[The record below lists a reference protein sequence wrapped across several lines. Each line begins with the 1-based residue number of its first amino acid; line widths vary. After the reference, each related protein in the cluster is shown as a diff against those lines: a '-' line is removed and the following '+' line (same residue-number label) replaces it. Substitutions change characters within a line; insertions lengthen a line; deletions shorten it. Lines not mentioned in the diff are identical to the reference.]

1 MTQPTVTAAQYREMM
16 RNPERATAVLRQ
28 IEAPVASPVAVREP
42 SVAIVVEGDPFTK
55 GSMKP
60 VGRRRNG
67 SVIMANQLAGTKPWQ
82 KAVAEEAETQWGDR
96 PLIQGPVRVD
106 LFFRLIIPKTAPKR
120 IRVWACGRRDRD
132 KLERC
137 VFDALSG
144 VVYVDDGQVVG
155 GMAWKEYAY
164 DQPPG
169 VTIHIEALPWIRA
182 GNFKGMV
189 P

>member
-1 MTQPTVTAAQYREMM
+1 VSQLHVTAAQYREMM
-16 RNPERATAVLRQ
+16 RNPERATVVLRQ
-28 IEAPVASPVAVREP
+28 IEAPAASPATISEL
-42 SVAIVVEGDPFTK
+42 SVVIVVEGDPFTK

-60 VGRRRNG
+60 IGRRRNG

-82 KAVAEEAETQWGDR
+82 KAVAEAAESQWGDR
-96 PLIQGPVRVD
+96 PLIHGPVRVD
-106 LFFRLIIPKTAPKR
+106 LFFRLPVPKTAPKR

-144 VVYVDDGQVVG
+144 VVYVDDALVVG

-164 DQPPG
+164 DQSPG

-182 GNFKGMV
+182 GNFKGM